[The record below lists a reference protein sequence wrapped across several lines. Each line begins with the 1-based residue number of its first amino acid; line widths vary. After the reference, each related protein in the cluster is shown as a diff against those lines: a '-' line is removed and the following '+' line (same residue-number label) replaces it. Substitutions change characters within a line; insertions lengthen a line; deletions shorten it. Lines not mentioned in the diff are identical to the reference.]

1 MKHLGTAVLCSA
13 ILSLWVTSN
22 GLAQGR
28 PPSPV
33 RYTEAKEQEVRR
45 EIQLPGSVEAK
56 TSSLVASEVEGLV
69 VGVVAHEGEAVRK
82 GQPLVELRKDH
93 LELELNAEKAELRE
107 AEARLK
113 QAKRNMDRS
122 KELYDS
128 KVLSREQLDDS
139 RYEYDAWQGKVDQL
153 SSDIA
158 RHELD
163 ISRSTVRAPFSGIVV
178 AERTDLGQWIGKG
191 EPVLEL
197 ISLYEL
203 EVRVEVPERHFRE
216 LKPGAIAQVS
226 FEALPG
232 YEVEGQIASIIPRA
246 NPQARTFPIKVKIV
260 NKEGRIGVGMLAKVS
275 LPAGESYRATVIPKD
290 AVLTRGDQR
299 FVYLLNGDSTVD
311 LVPVKTGAGV
321 GQWVEVQG
329 TLEPGAKVITRG
341 NERLRP
347 GQKVQGEPLEYAQ
360 S

>member
-1 MKHLGTAVLCSA
+1 MKHTNAFVITIVLSPF
-13 ILSLWVTSN
+13 ISSSS

-28 PPSPV
+28 APSPV
-33 RYTEAKEQEVRR
+33 RYTEAKEHDVRR

-56 TSSLVASEVEGLV
+56 TASMVASEVEGLV
-69 VGVVAHEGEAVRK
+69 VGVVAHEGQAVRK

-93 LELELNAEKAELRE
+93 LELELDAEKAELRE

-113 QAKRNMDRS
+113 QANRNMERS

-139 RYEYDAWQGKVDQL
+139 RYESDAWQGKVDQL

-158 RHELD
+158 RLELD

-178 AERTDLGQWIGKG
+178 AERTDLGQWVGKG
-191 EPVLEL
+191 DPVLEL

-216 LKPGAIAQVS
+216 LKPGATARVS

-232 YEVEGQIASIIPRA
+232 YDVEGQVASIIPRA
-246 NPQARTFPIKVKIV
+246 NPQARTFPVKVKVV
-260 NKEGRIGVGMLAKVS
+260 NKEGRIGVGMLARVS

-311 LVPVKTGAGV
+311 MVPVKTGTGV
-321 GQWVEVQG
+321 GRWVEIRG

-347 GQKVQGEPLEYAQ
+347 GQKVQGELLEYAQ
-360 S
+360 P

>member
-1 MKHLGTAVLCSA
+1 
-13 ILSLWVTSN
+13 
-22 GLAQGR
+22 
-28 PPSPV
+28 V
-33 RYTEAKEQEVRR
+33 RYTEAKEHEIRR
-45 EIQLPGSVEAK
+45 ELQLPGSVEAK

-69 VGVVAHEGEAVRK
+69 VNMVAHEGQAVRK

-93 LELELNAEKAELRE
+93 LEIELEARGAELRE

-113 QAKRNMDRS
+113 QAKLNMERS
-122 KELYDS
+122 RKLFES
-128 KVLSREQLDDS
+128 QVLAREQLDDS
-139 RYEYDAWQGKVDQL
+139 RYELDAWQGKVEQL
-153 SSDIA
+153 TADNA
-158 RHELD
+158 RTELD
-163 ISRSTVRAPFSGIVV
+163 ISRSTVRAPFSGVVV
-178 AERTDLGQWIGKG
+178 AERTDLGQWVGKG
-191 EPVLEL
+191 QPVLEL

-216 LKPGAIAQVS
+216 LKPGATAQVS

-232 YEVEGQIASIIPRA
+232 FELEGVVASIIPRA
-246 NPQARTFPIKVKIV
+246 NPQSRTFPVKVKIV

-311 LVPVKTGAGV
+311 MVPVKTGAGV
-321 GQWVEVQG
+321 GRWVEIQG
-329 TLEPGAKVITRG
+329 ALEPGAKVITRG

-347 GQKVQGEPLEYAQ
+347 GQKVQGERLEYTQ
-360 S
+360 P